1 MKRKIFNYDN
11 LILFIF
17 IVGMM
22 AVATIT
28 LSIGT
33 KDEVYGAPANLEGQN
48 TEINSFMKF
57 DAGFGSNYEIT
68 SHSVTEDINP
78 EWGELNL
85 QIYLGAGSTF
95 SNGQIQFFDANNGND
110 VNFNV
115 KYDAQNDFMRG
126 GNEPTKTI
134 YMNTLTAPSDQNRT
148 STLACSY
155 WLDIEDNYNVS
166 KLSEVSSAVI
176 TGTLYTGDGA
186 AMTVRHQIYF
196 QLNWQMKVPLTM
208 DITQRVSKYTKN
220 DTDKTV
226 TLAIEISNKI
236 NSTNR
241 NTLPVKQN
249 QITVTKPTYQ
259 GVSPTKVTV
268 TAKKTMATNGKDETT
283 VGKANYSD
291 NGNTVVITTT
301 NPLNGNRA
309 VYKHGGVDT
318 YEVEYTYPQ
327 AAYNNFVASGIS
339 VIQPVNAVMSL
350 YTGTSTS
357 TNVTGNLA
365 GTINLT
371 GQVGEDTHYRQKLP
385 EYINAL
391 YKDQG
396 GVYISNSYQ
405 GVNLMVEEMG
415 NISAYKWEFGG
426 RKLVI
431 NGTDYPAYING
442 VNYLPYEDIMIESN
456 SFMNFLGA
464 SGQAG
469 VYDQNHNLLGTIT
482 TSTTTKQFG
491 GKTYYNL
498 NLTKQIAQ
506 ATDSITVE
514 TSAPQGNLK
523 ELEILLHQVHY
534 EFPTFTLQQIQ
545 QLTEIYSM
553 ATLYA
558 AHSTDPNTWVIDD
571 DPPLRMDLL
580 YNDTYTDASVT
591 VETATLDASKASQFQ
606 EMKLKIVMD
615 NISEYSDAWSTPY
628 FDIELPA
635 EIVDIERQ
643 LQINWVRIHDGAQVQ
658 DMGITENGL
667 ILTETKDGKLHLSIE
682 TVGMQA
688 RIYSS
693 KPYIEISMNVKV
705 DKYAANITRDVN
717 VYYIN
722 NAVKTYKNPSTW
734 AITPNT
740 VKTNN
745 GQFPIL
751 ANGTQAG
758 KATGEVQFITDAN
771 LLCVSEL
778 TGYDGTKSINSM
790 EHPNQTESIGRGTS
804 PKPAMTLIIQNNHT
818 VPVQNVVA
826 IGRIPYTGNKGAI
839 SNVNLG
845 TDINT
850 TLVSALVNKDNTLP
864 EGSYT
869 IYYSDNINATSDL
882 NVAGNNWVTTPG
894 NYSTVRSFMIVI
906 NSTLDVGQQVR
917 FAYSFSVPATQ
928 YYNKSLYGNFGAYY
942 TVNGSKRTNESAK
955 IGLTTGE
962 GPVITAEKTSNI
974 AAGKS
979 VKEGDIITYTI
990 TVTNT
995 GNVEATNVV
1004 LTDNI
1009 PANTIYATVDAQGNI
1024 TLNPSKKSITEN
1036 IGTLAAKASRQISFS
1051 VMVDDVQANTK
1062 IENTANVKAD
1072 GIPDVPS
1079 TPTSIQAVTSSPK
1092 ISITKTSDVPEGGVV
1107 KEGDK
1112 IKFIIIV
1119 KNDGDGV
1126 ARNVVIHDTIPK
1138 NTTYIDPSTGRKDP
1152 EKVKVDSPTK
1162 DILKPGE
1169 EYRFEITVEVDP
1181 INERTDIENTA
1192 TVTYDGDQTKSSD
1205 PVKIPAVTTE
1215 PYLKVEKE
1223 VSVPSNTKVK
1233 EGDKITYT
1241 IKVTNTGYGVAHNVQ
1256 IKDTVP
1262 EGTIYYDEETKT
1274 AKPDVKNV
1282 ESKKQSTLEPQKSF
1296 TYSFTVQ
1303 VDRIPA
1309 GTRIKNTAQAMGDDV
1324 PKTPSNTV
1332 GTDADPTTPVLR
1344 AEKKSSITEGAIVK
1358 EGDII
1363 TYTITVYNDGKTPA
1377 YNVTI
1382 NDTVPEFTCYYE
1394 NGKKDMSKK
1403 NVGKSIA
1410 KLDAGA
1416 SESYSFSV
1424 IVLEIP
1430 QNAQIKNTAKITG
1443 ENSPEIPTNTVG
1455 IGAETTVPSLEVKK
1469 ISSIAQGAT
1478 VKPGDIITYT
1488 ITVTNKGKAPAH
1500 NVVITDNVPAN
1511 TTYVEPAGNQY
1522 IKDSN
1527 RKTITKTIAELPAG
1541 GSESLTF
1548 IVMVNT
1554 INSNI
1559 QISNTAKVTA
1569 NNSPEIP
1576 SNTVGISAKPKDGGG
1591 GGGELPYTGNI
1602 PLLIVF
1608 TFATISIST
1617 FAVIQYRSLK
1627 KRR

>member
-1 MKRKIFNYDN
+1 MKRKVFNYDN

-17 IVGMM
+17 IVGMI
-22 AVATIT
+22 AVASIA

-57 DAGFGSNYEIT
+57 DAGFGSNYVIS

-78 EWGELNL
+78 EWGALNL
-85 QIYLGAGSTF
+85 QVYLAAGSTF

-110 VNFNV
+110 VNFNI
-115 KYDAQNDFMRG
+115 KYDSQNNFTRG
-126 GNEPTKTI
+126 GNEATKTL
-134 YMNTLTAPSDQNRT
+134 YMNTISAPSDQNQT

-155 WLDIEDNYNVS
+155 WLDIGDNYNVS

-176 TGTLYTGDGA
+176 TGTLYTSDGA
-186 AMTVRHQIYF
+186 AMTIRHQIYF

-208 DITQRVSKYTKN
+208 DIAQRVSKYTKN
-220 DTDKTV
+220 DSDKTV

-249 QITVTKPTYQ
+249 QITITKPTYQ
-259 GVSPTKVTV
+259 GVSPTSVKV

-301 NPLNGNRA
+301 NPLSGNKA
-309 VYKHGGVDT
+309 VCKPGGVDT
-318 YEVEYTYPQ
+318 YEVEYTYPL

-339 VIQPVNAVMSL
+339 VNQPVSAVMAL

-371 GQVGEDTHYRQKLP
+371 GQVGGDIYYRQKLP

-396 GVYISNSYQ
+396 GMYISSSYQ
-405 GVNLMVEEMG
+405 GVTLRVEEMG
-415 NISAYKWEFGG
+415 NICSYKWEFGG

-431 NGTDYPAYING
+431 NGTEYPAYING
-442 VNYLPYEDIMIESN
+442 VNYLPYEDVMIETT
-456 SFMNFLGA
+456 SFVDFLGSA
-464 SGQAG
+464 GQAI
-469 VYDQNHNLLGTIT
+469 VYDQNHSPLGTIT
-482 TSTTTKQFG
+482 TQSTTKQFG
-491 GKTYYNL
+491 GETYYNL
-498 NLTKQIAQ
+498 NISKEKAQ
-506 ATDSITVE
+506 ATNSITVE
-514 TSAPQGNLK
+514 TSEPQGNLR
-523 ELEILLHQVHY
+523 ELVIMLHQVHY
-534 EFPTFTLQQIQ
+534 EFPTFTVQQIQ

-558 AHSTDPNTWVIDD
+558 AHSTDPSTWIIDD
-571 DPPLRMDLL
+571 EPPLKMELF

-635 EIVDIERQ
+635 EIIDIERQ
-643 LQINWVRIHDGAQVQ
+643 LRINWVRIHEGTQVQ
-658 DMGITENGL
+658 DMDIVENGL
-667 ILTETKDGKLHLSIE
+667 TLIDTKDGKLHLAIQ

-705 DKYAANITRDVN
+705 NKYAANVTRDVN

-734 AITPNT
+734 PITPNT
-740 VKTNN
+740 VANGN

-751 ANGTQAG
+751 ANGTKAG
-758 KATGEVQFITDAN
+758 KATGQVQFITDAN

-778 TGYDGTKSINSM
+778 SGYDGAKSINSM

-850 TLVSALVNKDNTLP
+850 ALVSQIVNIGNTLP
-864 EGSYT
+864 AGSYT

-882 NVAGNNWVTTPG
+882 NAAGNNWVTSPG

-906 NSTLDVGQQVR
+906 NSALDVGQQVK
-917 FAYSFSVPATQ
+917 FAYNFSVPATQ
-928 YYNKSLYGNFGAYY
+928 YFNKSLYGNFGAYY
-942 TVNGSKRTNESAK
+942 TVNGGQRTNEAAK

-962 GPVITAEKTSNI
+962 GPIIEAIKTSNI
-974 AAGKS
+974 QSGKS

-990 TVTNT
+990 TVTNK
-995 GNVEATNVV
+995 GKAEATNVV

-1036 IGTLAAKASRQISFS
+1036 IGTLAANASKQITFS
-1051 VMVDDVQANTK
+1051 VMVDDIKANTK
-1062 IENTANVKAD
+1062 IENIATVKAD
-1072 GIPDVPS
+1072 GVPDEQS
-1079 TPTSIQAVTSSPK
+1079 TPTSIDAVTSSPK
-1092 ISITKTSDVPEGGVV
+1092 ISIIKTSDVPEGGVV

-1126 ARNVVIHDTIPK
+1126 ARNVTIHDVIPK
-1138 NTTYIDPSTGRKDP
+1138 NTTYIDPNTGKKDP
-1152 EKVKVDSPTK
+1152 EKVKIDSPTK

-1169 EYRFEITVEVDP
+1169 EYRLEITVEVDP
-1181 INERTDIENTA
+1181 INEKTDIENIA

-1205 PVKIPAVTTE
+1205 PVKLPAVTTE
-1215 PYLKVEKE
+1215 PYLKVDKE
-1223 VSVPSNTKVK
+1223 VSVSADTKVK
-1233 EGDKITYT
+1233 EGDKITYKIT
-1241 IKVTNTGYGVAHNVQ
+1241 VTNIGYGEAHNVQ

-1274 AKPDVKNV
+1274 TKPDVKNV
-1282 ESKKQSTLEPQKSF
+1282 ESKKQATLEPQKSF
-1296 TYSFTVQ
+1296 TYSFVVQ
-1303 VDRIPA
+1303 VGRIPA

-1324 PKTPSNTV
+1324 PETKSNTV
-1332 GTDADPTTPVLR
+1332 GTDADPTTPSLR
-1344 AEKKSSITEGAIVK
+1344 AEKKSSIADGASVK

-1410 KLDAGA
+1410 TLNAGA

-1430 QNAQIKNTAKITG
+1430 QNAQIKNTAKVTA
-1443 ENSPEIPTNTVG
+1443 ENSPDIPTNTVG

-1469 ISSIAQGAT
+1469 ISSISQGAT

-1500 NVVITDNVPAN
+1500 NVVITDTVPAN
-1511 TTYVEPAGNQY
+1511 TTYVETTGNQY
-1522 IKDSN
+1522 VKDPN
-1527 RKTITKTIAELPAG
+1527 RKTITKTIAELAAG
-1541 GSESLTF
+1541 ESQSLSF
-1548 IVMVNT
+1548 SVMVNT
-1554 INSNI
+1554 LNSNI

-1576 SNTVGISAKPKDGGG
+1576 SNTVGISAKPKDGG